1 MFKDHY
7 VLFRMYKYSR
17 FGFRIRIQRELMLYK
32 PMLGLDRRKMP
43 ELFRK
48 ETLKKAAV
56 AWFTAHSHV
65 YESDIP
71 ALLPFIVNL
80 PPL

>member
-1 MFKDHY
+1 
-7 VLFRMYKYSR
+7 
-17 FGFRIRIQRELMLYK
+17 
-32 PMLGLDRRKMP
+32 MLGLDGRKMP